1 MLAHGSA
8 AADEEG
14 EMHRQ
19 IRSIVP
25 IVTAVLLCVVSVAR
39 ANLMDDLAKTTPQ
52 ERADIQT
59 GFMKTKLGLSPEE
72 TQQVQAINLTFAQKA
87 EPVIK
92 GDDGLFA
99 KASKMKE
106 LQAEKD
112 AAFQTALTPA
122 QFQAYTAAKD
132 ELKEKFEQAVAKKA
146 SGS

>member
-1 MLAHGSA
+1 MDS
-8 AADEEG
+8 
-14 EMHRQ
+14 RRP
-19 IRSIVP
+19 IRGLLI
-25 IVTAVLLCVVSVAR
+25 AMLLCVASVAH

-72 TQQVQAINLTFAQKA
+72 TAKVQAINLTFAQKA

-92 GDDGLFA
+92 GDDGIFA
-99 KASKMKE
+99 KASKMRE
-106 LQAEKD
+106 LQSEKD

-122 QFQAYTAAKD
+122 QFQAYSAAKD

-146 SGS
+146 ASGS